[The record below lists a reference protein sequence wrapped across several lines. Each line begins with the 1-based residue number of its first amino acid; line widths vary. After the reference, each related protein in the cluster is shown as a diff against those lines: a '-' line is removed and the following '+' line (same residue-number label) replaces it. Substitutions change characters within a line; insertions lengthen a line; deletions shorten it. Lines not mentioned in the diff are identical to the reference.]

1 MYQIYTKRVCDYCN
15 MAKAEMNRLE
25 LPYEEIKES
34 AKTREELLAR
44 SGLNI
49 IELTYPQIFDSHGKL
64 IGGYENLL
72 DYTEQ
77 M

>member
-1 MYQIYTKRVCDYCN
+1 
-15 MAKAEMNRLE
+15 MNRLQ

-34 AKTREELLAR
+34 KQTREELIAR

-49 IELTYPQIFDSHGKL
+49 MELTYPQIFDSHGKL

-77 M
+77 MQWRKTLWVMWN